1 MRDHGRKKKSTLA
14 EGDQSEG
21 CVRGSSVLVVG
32 ELFAKYGFDVE
43 DYDGV
48 EGEGGEGGSAE

>member
-1 MRDHGRKKKSTLA
+1 M
-14 EGDQSEG
+14 
-21 CVRGSSVLVVG
+21 LVVG